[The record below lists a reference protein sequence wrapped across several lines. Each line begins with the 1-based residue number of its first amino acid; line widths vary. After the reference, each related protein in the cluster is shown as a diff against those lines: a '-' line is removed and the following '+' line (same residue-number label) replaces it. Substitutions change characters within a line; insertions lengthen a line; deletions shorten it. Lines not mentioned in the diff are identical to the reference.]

1 MEAGITSYHGDRFR
15 EFCCN
20 PTVKDQIVCAQDG
33 CNAKVHQFCQWAW
46 VQKARLPCV
55 ASSPIF
61 CPEHNIQRGD
71 YIRWYFRSRKQPIPP
86 SLLPRLA
93 SNPSNVATSKIE
105 PVPLLNSGTSPA
117 LNGVAQ
123 NCDGES
129 NQATLSST
137 AENTTGTS
145 TSKERPND
153 EYRRVAIPPSLLLTL
168 ASNPS
173 NVITSE
179 NGPVPLLNSGTSLI
193 SARNNYIMHFI
204 YISYQHFRY
213 RNFIMLFQETETA
226 RITCAWGM
234 EKELT
239 QHFGNPFGEF
249 CCTPTLK
256 GQLTCDHDGCNA
268 KVHRDCQ
275 WMWLNRAR
283 LPVETRSPVYCP
295 KHNGR
300 RGDYIRSYYEY
311 RRVAINS
318 ISSSDPSK
326 QSFQCDYI

>member
-1 MEAGITSYHGDRFR
+1 VITSKNG
-15 EFCCN
+15 
-20 PTVKDQIVCAQDG
+20 
-33 CNAKVHQFCQWAW
+33 
-46 VQKARLPCV
+46 
-55 ASSPIF
+55 
-61 CPEHNIQRGD
+61 
-71 YIRWYFRSRKQPIPP
+71 
-86 SLLPRLA
+86 
-93 SNPSNVATSKIE
+93 
-105 PVPLLNSGTSPA
+105 PVPLLNSGTSPG

-256 GQLTCDHDGCNA
+256 GQLTCDHDGCDA

-275 WMWLNRAR
+275 WMWLKRAR

-295 KHNGR
+295 KHNGQ
-300 RGDYIRSYYEY
+300 RGDYIRSYYKY
-311 RRVAINS
+311 RRVAIPPSLLLTLASNPSNVITSENGPVPLLNS
-318 ISSSDPSK
+318 GTSPGLNGVAQKCDGESNQTTLSSTAENTTGTSTSEERPNEA
-326 QSFQCDYI
+326 